1 MYSGAGAPW
10 GTVNAVSGGAYI
22 IGWDITGCAAAAE
35 PPVVV
40 IGAASM
46 YCGAAV

>member
-1 MYSGAGAPW
+1 MEQSIALVLTHMSCTLEGHTSLAG
-10 GTVNAVSGGAYI
+10 
-22 IGWDITGCAAAAE
+22 DITGCAAAAE